1 MVSKRIP
8 LFPLDVVLFPDTP
21 LPLHI
26 FEPRYKLMIQRCLEN
41 HCEFG
46 ILLARSDEI
55 APVGCTAQIVKV
67 VKQYPDGRMDILTV
81 GQNAFRV
88 VDLINEQPYLEGEVE
103 YLEDEGGSVAPETQ
117 QELLK
122 LYGQCHSLIY
132 GRAPQLPEVDVECSV
147 TFQIAAQLPLEV
159 ESKQKLLEIRA
170 EPERQSHL
178 LKRLSEWLPQ
188 LARLERSRA
197 KAGGNGHGLR

>member
-1 MVSKRIP
+1 MASKRIP

-26 FEPRYKLMIQRCLEN
+26 FEPRYKLMIRRCLEN
-41 HCEFG
+41 HGEFG
-46 ILLARSDEI
+46 ILLARADEI

-103 YLEDEGGSVAPETQ
+103 YLDDEEGSVTPETQ

-122 LYGQCHSLIY
+122 LYEQCHTLIY
-132 GRAPQLPEVDVECSV
+132 GRAPRLPEVDAGCSV

-159 ESKQKLLEIRA
+159 EAKQKLLEIRT

-178 LKRLSEWLPQ
+178 LRRLSEWLPQ
-188 LARLERSRA
+188 LTRLERARA
-197 KAGGNGHGLR
+197 KPRRN

>member
-1 MVSKRIP
+1 MASKRIP
-8 LFPLDVVLFPDTP
+8 LFPLDVVVFPGTP

-88 VDLINEQPYLEGEVE
+88 LELINEQPYLEGEVE
-103 YLEDEGGSVAPETQ
+103 YLDDEVGSLTPEAQ

-122 LYGQCHSLIY
+122 LYEQCHTLIY
-132 GRAPQLPEVDVECSV
+132 GRAPQRPEVDADCSV

-178 LKRLSEWLPQ
+178 CKRLKEWLPQ
-188 LARLERSRA
+188 LAHLERSRA